1 EDNFSKW
8 YYEWDTSDI
17 PWGIYLIFARGVDS
31 KGIYSDPAI
40 VAVEVNN
47 LNFSILEKSV
57 AMEFYISKSSVLHV
71 SNLSIEANYTPLNGI
86 GVESS
91 LVVHDFFW
99 GREKGPSRLYVT
111 WDNKN
116 KTFYFKREKGA
127 ESNVTLIG
135 SMLSIYGYEYK
146 NGKKANMSGYFI
158 VGVNKLI
165 LLRSPGR
172 ATEVRFSFVKSVI
185 NGSLCVELSSEGGSI
200 DITGLYLNWN
210 GWVYSNPD
218 IHFSGSDLEIS
229 FTLQLGVGED
239 ILRYWIPNEFT
250 GWISIGSK
258 ENNFTFDGAV
268 DLVIPGGFRLQ
279 VGGKIHFYSKD
290 GELNISWNLKRDE
303 WARASL
309 SHIFGYRVLRIEDF
323 YVRVSYVNN
332 LSAIIDLHIANLSTD
347 GSKDSTWVFD
357 INDENTSL
365 MHEGIVS
372 SGKEKVFSIDLSLK
386 IHNECSTWNVDL
398 DWTRYVTPSDRSRK
412 TSFKVV
418 FSTRSLKNV
427 TSDIFTEKDF
437 EKAVCDLI
445 TGLKV
450 INIKG
455 YNEKDR
461 KTIDSAHFRISIIN
475 LDKTV
480 AQDEE
485 KVTNVTTLSDGSTL
499 TNETISRKKVIDTTE
514 TFIGGG
520 ISIDRLEMKR
530 SKEFILDIKSSSNST
545 GNITLYVD
553 KDFDRERLFLLEGF
567 SIYGKGWKKINVS
580 TVENYTEISVLEP
593 NDENSTNKTVLRN
606 ENTWRNETANAM
618 DTFAEFGMSIG
629 RVKWERSKGLVLAV
643 NFSFNETGNVNLF
656 VHRDPTGNRSFLLEG
671 FNIHGRGWREYND
684 SEIRRYTEI
693 SVLETND
700 GDSTIRTLLKNED
713 RLVYKEVNAINQS
726 LGGEFNVDKFGVE
739 RIKDSEFT
747 LDFNISWNS
756 TGISKVRAYVDRS
769 REKNLLLLLE
779 GLYLNISGRKEQ
791 YTENLN
797 GRKKKLLS
805 HLDVFTELSGEF
817 NLSSEGALLFKYDGS
832 KGELVFEK
840 EGINEVTISEPYF
853 RFYIDWNGY
862 QATTK
867 LSADEIYMLA
877 NELHAYINSS
887 TKKFEVRASAGF
899 RMRNGSFEIEV
910 PIGENRTFFLGL
922 HGGDL
927 RVHSNYFR
935 IFGYWT
941 RNGKVY
947 ASFVTHELNYVSDK
961 KISLLINRVHYDP
974 ENGTVTTNTSLGF
987 ELSFHKFSTTSKRG
1001 YLNFSYRK
1009 DEFYGENVITL
1020 SGNNVRIE
1028 ESDDKSSTF
1037 DVIVNGT
1044 KVLTLWR
1051 RVDSNTNTTKDWRL
1065 VARWKGDIWKLK
1077 PDYVYI
1083 DYYVDKEITGG
1094 GNIYGYEK
1102 NDFRFRF
1109 IDYFDIASEVNFTDD
1124 KSVHREV
1131 HIYWKPNPNDFKK
1144 GYLRFNYTG
1153 KVQSTSW
1160 RVRVSHR
1167 IGGTWFEMKTG
1178 KMKTKNREF
1187 SFDIDSNY
1195 NLNRNNRYAYG
1206 QFTLDLKSSQEKL
1219 EFLEVILTL
1228 GGSNDGYELEIPL
1241 LQISRNWSS
1250 SSNLHING
1258 SYYLS
1263 GNTISLSAE
1272 PFSLNIPNLY
1282 LYKLKWN
1289 GKRKVLHLSGLSLS
1303 GDISF
1308 KWEKKGDESWESSY
1322 ILILTEN
1329 GINLHLDHMRLG
1341 SAMSGDR
1348 IVIEDLDASIYGDL
1362 IIENLTKNSTEW
1374 RLSTSGGI
1382 DGSLSF
1388 KLYKKNEGNYYKYE
1402 LNGYMSPGSYLV
1414 GEKEIPGYDE
1424 GKRYRFSGDLDLG
1437 KLSIKKEENGEE
1449 KEIVDMHLLT
1459 VDTNGGYFEY
1469 GWGKKVDS
1477 DARWIK
1483 TEGVTQV
1490 TFLNGY
1496 VYGYEQN
1503 GRKVWNITIT
1513 NITLSGFTAKKI
1525 KYYNHPDS
1533 DIEEARE
1540 VYLDGELSVIGGI
1553 DGTFI
1558 IKDETSSEEVLSFKP
1573 YASYGL
1579 WIDAYQAKIGWAK
1592 SVSDPQNKKYK
1603 WITTNGDSILRGIIE
1618 IDNLSISGEIVVDG
1632 SVRILHNKN
1641 WVVENF
1647 DGSYDCEG
1655 GSLTITSNFPGA
1667 YSSRLDYGE
1676 FKASIS
1682 YKGELLFDL
1691 SGIGSDISMFLPQD
1705 TTVVIGI
1712 GKYVDS
1718 VFRGF
1723 YMDITGG
1730 KPSIVMIFN
1739 VTSLT
1744 GERKINITGS
1754 SISASHLKIRFKL
1767 LGWPQQ
1773 IGGDASP
1780 NMHISVQK
1788 NDGSWKQIWPIGGG
1802 SEDLTVWADVDPN
1815 YGYANDTVFIFS
1827 GTVLSG
1833 GESPYTYHWEFGD
1846 DNSEEI
1852 TTDEESCSVQH
1863 TYSSPGE
1870 YTATL
1875 TVTDNEGN
1883 TAIATVTVNVT
1894 DDNDDEDGNE
1904 DDETFSVEL
1913 TADPPST
1920 YVNHVITFTATVS
1933 GGNPPYTYT
1942 FDFGDGSPPCSSF
1955 PTYDTTCSLQHS
1967 YSSPGDYTVTVT
1979 VHDNDG
1985 KVAEDQITVH
1995 IEPAD

>member
-1 EDNFSKW
+1 
-8 YYEWDTSDI
+8 
-17 PWGIYLIFARGVDS
+17 
-31 KGIYSDPAI
+31 
-40 VAVEVNN
+40 
-47 LNFSILEKSV
+47 
-57 AMEFYISKSSVLHV
+57 
-71 SNLSIEANYTPLNGI
+71 
-86 GVESS
+86 
-91 LVVHDFFW
+91 
-99 GREKGPSRLYVT
+99 
-111 WDNKN
+111 
-116 KTFYFKREKGA
+116 
-127 ESNVTLIG
+127 
-135 SMLSIYGYEYK
+135 
-146 NGKKANMSGYFI
+146 
-158 VGVNKLI
+158 
-165 LLRSPGR
+165 
-172 ATEVRFSFVKSVI
+172 
-185 NGSLCVELSSEGGSI
+185 
-200 DITGLYLNWN
+200 
-210 GWVYSNPD
+210 
-218 IHFSGSDLEIS
+218 
-229 FTLQLGVGED
+229 
-239 ILRYWIPNEFT
+239 
-250 GWISIGSK
+250 
-258 ENNFTFDGAV
+258 
-268 DLVIPGGFRLQ
+268 
-279 VGGKIHFYSKD
+279 
-290 GELNISWNLKRDE
+290 
-303 WARASL
+303 
-309 SHIFGYRVLRIEDF
+309 
-323 YVRVSYVNN
+323 
-332 LSAIIDLHIANLSTD
+332 
-347 GSKDSTWVFD
+347 
-357 INDENTSL
+357 
-365 MHEGIVS
+365 
-372 SGKEKVFSIDLSLK
+372 
-386 IHNECSTWNVDL
+386 
-398 DWTRYVTPSDRSRK
+398 
-412 TSFKVV
+412 
-418 FSTRSLKNV
+418 
-427 TSDIFTEKDF
+427 
-437 EKAVCDLI
+437 
-445 TGLKV
+445 
-450 INIKG
+450 
-455 YNEKDR
+455 
-461 KTIDSAHFRISIIN
+461 
-475 LDKTV
+475 
-480 AQDEE
+480 
-485 KVTNVTTLSDGSTL
+485 
-499 TNETISRKKVIDTTE
+499 
-514 TFIGGG
+514 
-520 ISIDRLEMKR
+520 
-530 SKEFILDIKSSSNST
+530 
-545 GNITLYVD
+545 
-553 KDFDRERLFLLEGF
+553 
-567 SIYGKGWKKINVS
+567 
-580 TVENYTEISVLEP
+580 
-593 NDENSTNKTVLRN
+593 
-606 ENTWRNETANAM
+606 
-618 DTFAEFGMSIG
+618 
-629 RVKWERSKGLVLAV
+629 
-643 NFSFNETGNVNLF
+643 
-656 VHRDPTGNRSFLLEG
+656 
-671 FNIHGRGWREYND
+671 
-684 SEIRRYTEI
+684 
-693 SVLETND
+693 
-700 GDSTIRTLLKNED
+700 
-713 RLVYKEVNAINQS
+713 
-726 LGGEFNVDKFGVE
+726 
-739 RIKDSEFT
+739 
-747 LDFNISWNS
+747 
-756 TGISKVRAYVDRS
+756 
-769 REKNLLLLLE
+769 
-779 GLYLNISGRKEQ
+779 
-791 YTENLN
+791 
-797 GRKKKLLS
+797 
-805 HLDVFTELSGEF
+805 
-817 NLSSEGALLFKYDGS
+817 
-832 KGELVFEK
+832 
-840 EGINEVTISEPYF
+840 
-853 RFYIDWNGY
+853 
-862 QATTK
+862 
-867 LSADEIYMLA
+867 
-877 NELHAYINSS
+877 
-887 TKKFEVRASAGF
+887 
-899 RMRNGSFEIEV
+899 
-910 PIGENRTFFLGL
+910 
-922 HGGDL
+922 
-927 RVHSNYFR
+927 
-935 IFGYWT
+935 
-941 RNGKVY
+941 
-947 ASFVTHELNYVSDK
+947 
-961 KISLLINRVHYDP
+961 
-974 ENGTVTTNTSLGF
+974 
-987 ELSFHKFSTTSKRG
+987 
-1001 YLNFSYRK
+1001 
-1009 DEFYGENVITL
+1009 
-1020 SGNNVRIE
+1020 
-1028 ESDDKSSTF
+1028 
-1037 DVIVNGT
+1037 
-1044 KVLTLWR
+1044 
-1051 RVDSNTNTTKDWRL
+1051 
-1065 VARWKGDIWKLK
+1065 
-1077 PDYVYI
+1077 
-1083 DYYVDKEITGG
+1083 
-1094 GNIYGYEK
+1094 
-1102 NDFRFRF
+1102 FRFRF

-1329 GINLHLDHMRLG
+1329 GINLHLDYMRLG
-1341 SAMSGDR
+1341 SAMSGNR

-1402 LNGYMSPGSYLV
+1402 LEGYISPGSYLV
-1414 GEKEIPGYDE
+1414 GEKEVSGYDE
-1424 GKRYRFSGDLDLG
+1424 GRRYRFSGDLDLG

-1477 DARWIK
+1477 DAHWIK

-1553 DGTFI
+1553 DETFI

-1592 SVSDPQNKKYK
+1592 SESDPQNKKYK

-1875 TVTDNEGN
+1875 TVTDGEGN
-1883 TAIATVTVNVT
+1883 TATATVSVRVN
-1894 DDNDDEDGNE
+1894 EPGY
-1904 DDETFSVEL
+1904 SVEL
-1913 TADPPST
+1913 TASPQNVCVLPQDLPVT
-1920 YVNHVITFTATVS
+1920 VTFTANVS
-1933 GGNPPYTYT
+1933 GGSPDYTYV
-1942 FDFGDGSPPCSSF
+1942 FDFGDTHTSTKTTSS
-1955 PTYDTTCSLQHS
+1955 TTCSVQHVYWS
-1967 YSSPGDYTVTVT
+1967 GGEYNVTVTVT
-1979 VHDNDG
+1979 DG
-1985 KVAEDQITVH
+1985 NGNVATDYVIVTIWVWNPPQW
-1995 IEPAD
+1995 